1 MTTASRPLTPSR
13 GPRVSVCI
21 PVYNGATYIR
31 ESIESVLAQT
41 FGDFELIVADNCST
55 DETEAIVRSFRD
67 RRVRY
72 VRNARNLGLVGNA
85 NRCVQLASS
94 EYVCLFHH
102 DDLMLPQNLARK
114 VAVLDA
120 HPGVG
125 FVHSNLVL
133 IDEMGRR
140 VAGEMWA
147 EHSRR
152 DYVEAGRVAFR
163 RFLMEMPQASSIFI
177 GAVLARRSCY
187 RRLGGFRDELPH
199 CNDSEMWMRMMLFF
213 DVACV
218 GEPLV
223 MYRVHQTSTS
233 SSWGDSESLP
243 YLEEHYDA
251 VRLLF
256 DRYGDDIPNRRR
268 TWAAVSRAFAGRAV
282 DIASRTLVSGDRG
295 VGQMALRQ
303 AVAMHAP
310 ITATPGFWKAAAAWV
325 AGRGSVQLY
334 RRLKALGKAV

>member
-1 MTTASRPLTPSR
+1 MKPASRPLAHSR

-21 PVYNGATYIR
+21 PVYNGAAYIR
-31 ESIESVLAQT
+31 ECIESVLAQT

-55 DETEAIVRSFRD
+55 DDTETIVRSFMD
-67 RRVRY
+67 PRVRY

-85 NRCVQLASS
+85 NRCLQLASS

-125 FVHSNLVL
+125 FVHSNLLLV
-133 IDEMGRR
+133 DETGRC
-140 VAGEMWA
+140 VAGGIWT

-152 DYVEAGRVAFR
+152 DYVESGRVAFR
-163 RFLMEMPQASSIFI
+163 RFLLEMPRASSIFI

-187 RRLGGFRDELPH
+187 RRLGGFREELPH

-223 MYRVHQTSTS
+223 KYRVHQTSTS
-233 SSWGDSESLP
+233 SGWGDSESLP
-243 YLEEHYDA
+243 YVKEHYDA

-256 DRYGDDIPNRRR
+256 DRYGDEIPNRRR
-268 TWAAVSRAFAGRAV
+268 TWTAVSRAFAGRAV
-282 DIASRTLVSGDRG
+282 DVALRELVSGSRV
-295 VGQMALRQ
+295 VGRRALGL

-310 ITATPGFWKAAAAWV
+310 ITATPAFWRAAAV
-325 AGRGSVQLY
+325 SVGGHGGVRFH

>member
-1 MTTASRPLTPSR
+1 MKPVSRPLAHSR

-21 PVYNGATYIR
+21 PVYNGASYIR
-31 ESIESVLAQT
+31 ECIESVLAQT
-41 FGDFELIVADNCST
+41 YGDFELIVADNCST
-55 DETEAIVRSFRD
+55 DDTETIVRSFMD
-67 RRVRY
+67 PRVRY

-85 NRCVQLASS
+85 NRCLQLASS

-125 FVHSNLVL
+125 FVHSNLLLV
-133 IDEMGRR
+133 DETGRC
-140 VAGEMWA
+140 VASGIWA
-147 EHSRR
+147 DQSRR
-152 DYVEAGRVAFR
+152 DYVESGRVAFPQ
-163 RFLMEMPQASSIFI
+163 FLMAMPRASSIFI

-223 MYRVHQTSTS
+223 KYRVHQTSTS
-233 SSWGDSESLP
+233 SSWGDSMSLP
-243 YLEEHYDA
+243 YLKEHYEA

-256 DRYGDDIPNRRR
+256 ERYGNEIPNRRR
-268 TWAAVSRAFAGRAV
+268 TWVAVSRAFARRAV
-282 DIASRTLVSGDRG
+282 DVASHALVSGNRAL
-295 VGQMALRQ
+295 GQTALRR
-303 AVAMHAP
+303 AVAMYAP
-310 ITATPGFWKAAAAWV
+310 ITTTPGFWKAVAASI
-325 AGRGSVQLY
+325 AGRGSVRLY
-334 RRLKALGKAV
+334 RKMKTVRRAV